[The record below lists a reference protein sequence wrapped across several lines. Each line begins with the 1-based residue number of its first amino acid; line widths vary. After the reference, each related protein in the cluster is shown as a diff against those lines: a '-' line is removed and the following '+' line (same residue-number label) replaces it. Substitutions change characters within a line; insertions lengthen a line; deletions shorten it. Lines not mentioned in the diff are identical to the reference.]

1 MLKITYHYSALSK
14 QTWFYAGMLYLAL
27 LSVVYILV
35 AAYHVEGYYE
45 DMNLTLNL
53 LANAAGMAFF
63 YLLSLGHHV
72 CYSEYDGEK
81 ITYHNR
87 LLRKSRTFRYDDAQ
101 AVIFDRR
108 GIKFYKDEQALINKE
123 EPDFYVPFFRDGK
136 VEAVQLNGF
145 FKMIKDREERLAEDY
160 EEEEEKSNIKKSEG
174 CGCALLAGVLIFLLV
189 AGIVFLYSVG
199 VFDKKS
205 SSSSSQTSGVDN
217 VVDSIVYRNLENGD
231 FTISDNNGDLTTRIV
246 ITIQA
251 NTDIKEF
258 SASIYLYDEDKNVI
272 DSQNV
277 SYSNMASGSRYEVV
291 FNLSLSEMW
300 NLDSYEVKNI
310 RGKVRK

>member
-1 MLKITYHYSALSK
+1 MQKITYRYSALSK

-145 FKMIKDREERLAEDY
+145 FKMIKDREERLAE
-160 EEEEEKSNIKKSEG
+160 EG
-174 CGCALLAGVLIFLLV
+174 RSFKVYKTFKIVPGYGRNWKYLSFAYACLTLLV
-189 AGIVFLYSVG
+189 LMNCARPLA
-199 VFDKKS
+199 
-205 SSSSSQTSGVDN
+205 
-217 VVDSIVYRNLENGD
+217 
-231 FTISDNNGDLTTRIV
+231 V
-246 ITIQA
+246 IIGLMNA
-251 NTDIKEF
+251 F
-258 SASIYLYDEDKNVI
+258 
-272 DSQNV
+272 
-277 SYSNMASGSRYEVV
+277 
-291 FNLSLSEMW
+291 
-300 NLDSYEVKNI
+300 
-310 RGKVRK
+310 

>member
-1 MLKITYHYSALSK
+1 MEEDKNLK
-14 QTWFYAGMLYLAL
+14 
-27 LSVVYILV
+27 
-35 AAYHVEGYYE
+35 E
-45 DMNLTLNL
+45 DL
-53 LANAAGMAFF
+53 
-63 YLLSLGHHV
+63 
-72 CYSEYDGEK
+72 EE
-81 ITYHNR
+81 
-87 LLRKSRTFRYDDAQ
+87 DD
-101 AVIFDRR
+101 
-108 GIKFYKDEQALINKE
+108 E
-123 EPDFYVPFFRDGK
+123 E
-136 VEAVQLNGF
+136 
-145 FKMIKDREERLAEDY
+145 

-189 AGIVFLYSVG
+189 AGIAFLYGVG

-205 SSSSSQTSGVDN
+205 NSSGNSGVDN

-231 FTISDNNGDLTTRIV
+231 FTISDNNGDLSTRIV

-300 NLDSYEVKNI
+300 NLDSYQVKNI